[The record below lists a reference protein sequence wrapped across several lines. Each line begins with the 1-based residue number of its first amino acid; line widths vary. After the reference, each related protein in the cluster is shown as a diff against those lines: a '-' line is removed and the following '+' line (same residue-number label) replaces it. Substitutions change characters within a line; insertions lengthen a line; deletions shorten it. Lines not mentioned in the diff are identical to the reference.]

1 MIEMPL
7 NNSQSR
13 YLRGLCHRLK
23 PVVMVADKGLS
34 ENVMAEIELA
44 LEHHELI
51 KLKLRGDREQRKL
64 WLQTINSKFSATL
77 VHNIGQ
83 VACLYRR
90 NNKNP
95 KIALPT

>member
-1 MIEMPL
+1 MKL
-7 NNSQSR
+7 SNSQNR

-51 KLKLRGDREQRKL
+51 KLKLRGDRDQRQQ
-64 WLQTINSKFSATL
+64 WLKTINTKFSAVL
-77 VHNIGQ
+77 VQNIGQ
-83 VACLYRR
+83 VACLYRKNR
-90 NNKNP
+90 KNP
-95 KIALPT
+95 KIALPG